1 MIYGFLAFCAFASW
15 LTSAKSGNEPTLMM
29 YDDYQ
34 LPCAELKFRRNEI
47 DSIEKE
53 LIEIESDLRIIDDL
67 SHIREIALRA
77 QKMRLKAHL
86 SRHKTRIDDMGYSQ
100 TEY

>member
-1 MIYGFLAFCAFASW
+1 MMCGFIAACVFAHW
-15 LTSAKSGNEPTLMM
+15 LTHAKSSNEPTLMM

-34 LPCAELKFRRNEI
+34 LPCVELKYRRNEI

-53 LIEIESDLRIIDDL
+53 LIEIESDLRIIDDI
-67 SHIREIALRA
+67 SHIREIVLHA
-77 QKMRLKAHL
+77 QKTRLKAHL
-86 SRHKTRIDDMGYSQ
+86 RRHKERIDDMGYSQ

>member
-1 MIYGFLAFCAFASW
+1 MYGFIAVAAFAHW

-34 LPCAELKFRRNEI
+34 LPCVELKFRRNEI

-53 LIEIESDLRIIDDL
+53 LIEIEADLRIDDDL
-67 SHIREIALRA
+67 SHIREIALHA
-77 QKMRLKAHL
+77 QKTRLKTLL
-86 SRHKTRIDDMGYSQ
+86 SRHKGRIDDMGYSQ